1 MKFKDHLIY
10 FVKRT
15 KLLIH
20 RVDWANVSP
29 YTYARYILM
38 IVSAL
43 NLVAKA
49 FGYDVINVDENE
61 LVDKITYI
69 LPVIILIVN
78 TYKDNP
84 TSKEAI
90 EYHNKMV
97 EEKAIN
103 KQNELNKIQSDYT
116 MSNNTSDHDD

>member
-1 MKFKDHLIY
+1 MTFKDHCKY
-10 FVKRT
+10 FVERT
-15 KLLIH
+15 KVLIH
-20 RVDWANVSP
+20 EVDWANVSP

-38 IVSAL
+38 FVSAI

-49 FGYDVINVDENE
+49 FGYDIINIDEND

-84 TSKEAI
+84 TSKESI

-97 EEKAIN
+97 EEKATN
-103 KQNELNKIQSDYT
+103 KQVKLDALHTKYECGGCEIHK
-116 MSNNTSDHDD
+116 